1 MTRDLRTRSP
11 FGVKR
16 TAPLAWRTTRVRA
29 AGVEL
34 AVFEAGSTSP
44 GAPAVVLLHGL
55 GHWSDA
61 AWGRLVPQLAPSCR
75 YVPFRLPAFAAS
87 QKPDVRYDLP
97 FFTATFDAAV
107 AELELDVFALVGH
120 SLGGGIAAHYA
131 GAHPHRVPPLALLAP
146 AVLAHPAPH
155 HACHLARGSGG

>member
-1 MTRDLRTRSP
+1 MTRDLRARSP
-11 FGVKR
+11 FGVNR

-61 AWGRLVPQLAPSCR
+61 AWGRLVPQLDPSCR
-75 YVPFRLPAFAAS
+75 YVAFDLPGFGAS
-87 QKPDVRYDLP
+87 EKPDVRYDLP

-120 SLGGGIAAHYA
+120 SLAGCIAAHYA
-131 GAHPHRVPPLALLAP
+131 GAPPPPLPPLPPLP
-146 AVLAHPAPH
+146 PPHILHPAP
-155 HACHLARGSGG
+155 